1 MTKIEG
7 ISEKNSEKIQELS
20 AEISNIKETSVK
32 NGELLVKLENSNK
45 NSSSKKR
52 VLLSMSHRLCAY
64 RKIGHEIF
72 KFKTHLKKMPGEISN
87 GDLYLSLKDAISDKL
102 QQEHE
107 SLYNKL
113 SDVVG
118 STGSADTKPLVDV
131 KLGCL
136 HGKQKQ

>member
-45 NSSSKKR
+45 NSNSKKR
-52 VLLSMSHRLCAY
+52 VLLSLCVP
-64 RKIGHEIF
+64 KIGHEI
-72 KFKTHLKKMPGEISN
+72 FKTHLKKMPGEISN

-118 STGSADTKPLVDV
+118 SNGSADTKPLVDV

>member
-7 ISEKNSEKIQELS
+7 ISEKNSEKLQELS

-52 VLLSMSHRLCAY
+52 VLLSLCVP
-64 RKIGHEIF
+64 KIGHEIF

-87 GDLYLSLKDAISDKL
+87 GDLYLSLK
-102 QQEHE
+102 QC
-107 SLYNKL
+107 
-113 SDVVG
+113 VC
-118 STGSADTKPLVDV
+118 TRF
-131 KLGCL
+131 
-136 HGKQKQ
+136 